1 MPATHKMPLLFLG
14 HGNPMNAISEN
25 EFIAGFREI
34 AKTIPKPKAIVCIS
48 AHWETDGTF
57 VTAMEYPPTIHDF
70 GGFPKALFDVQ
81 YPASGNPTLAEKIR
95 ALSKNQIQLDFTWG
109 LDHGTWSV
117 VKHLYPEA
125 DVPIVQISLDYK
137 KSSQQHYDTIQ
148 SLASL
153 RHEGILIVGSG
164 NLVHNLQ
171 RLAWD
176 KLNQDTYAYDWAEE
190 SNEQIKEEIRVQN
203 HQQLMNHLTEENHF
217 KLSIPTPEHY
227 VPLLYLLGLQE
238 ENEPVY
244 FFNDKIIGGSLSM
257 TSLKIGK

>member
-1 MPATHKMPLLFLG
+1 MLATHKMPLLFLG

-25 EFIAGFREI
+25 EFVVGFREI

-57 VTAMEYPPTIHDF
+57 VTAMEHPPTIHDF

-137 KSSQQHYDTIQ
+137 KSAQQHYNTIKN
-148 SLASL
+148 LAPL
-153 RHEGILIVGSG
+153 RH
-164 NLVHNLQ
+164 
-171 RLAWD
+171 
-176 KLNQDTYAYDWAEE
+176 
-190 SNEQIKEEIRVQN
+190 
-203 HQQLMNHLTEENHF
+203 
-217 KLSIPTPEHY
+217 
-227 VPLLYLLGLQE
+227 
-238 ENEPVY
+238 
-244 FFNDKIIGGSLSM
+244 
-257 TSLKIGK
+257 